1 MRKVI
6 YNPITK
12 INDNGVL
19 GNVNFLASDNTKQGR
34 HRRGG
39 RAQAR

>member
-12 INDNGVL
+12 INDNGVFS
-19 GNVNFLASDNTKQGR
+19 NVYFLASDNTKQGR
-34 HRRGG
+34 H
-39 RAQAR
+39 QAR